1 MARLTDHDR
10 DRERR
15 LQQLLLERISLKAER
30 RLAREIATTTRKA
43 VQKWQALGQVDIEP
57 EHERRI
63 DVILKGIWRDSA
75 EALGGRIF
83 QMAKNAR
90 APAKIKQSEDFFA
103 GVVSQYLE
111 QFGGDKIVSITN
123 TTRAQILEQ
132 IASGREEGLGEKEI
146 AKRIS
151 TAAPSIGR
159 VRAAVISRTESHAA
173 GNFAAQE
180 SAKRTEAVTQR
191 EWLASGGGRTRDSH
205 RSADGQVVGMDEPF
219 RVGGA
224 NLMYPGDPSGPA
236 DEVINCRCAI
246 GYIVE

>member
-1 MARLTDHDR
+1 MARLSDQDR

-30 RLAREIATTTRKA
+30 RLAREIATTTGRS
-43 VQKWQALGQVDIEP
+43 VQQWQALGQVNIEP
-57 EHERRI
+57 EHERRV

-75 EALGGRIF
+75 EALGGRIL

-90 APAKIKQSEDFFA
+90 SPANIKQTEQFFA
-103 GVVSQYLE
+103 GVVAQYLE
-111 QFGGDKIVSITN
+111 QFGGEKIANITN

-132 IASGREEGLGEKEI
+132 IAIGRKEGLGEREI
-146 AKRIS
+146 AKRINTS
-151 TAAPSIGR
+151 APSIGR

-180 SAKRTEAVTQR
+180 SAKRTDAVTQR
-191 EWLASGGGRTRDSH
+191 EWIASGGSRTRESH
-205 RSADGQVVGMDEPF
+205 NAADGQVVGMDEAF
-219 RVGGA
+219 DVGGSR
-224 NLMYPGDPSGPA
+224 LMYPGDPSGPA